1 MNRRT
6 IAISAML
13 VLVTTVL
20 VGGPVAAKADR
31 QTVAVV
37 WHPQSGLAGPVGDGA
52 GATVVRRPDGVSLNF
67 RTTRLQPGHA
77 YTLWFIVLNEPSAC
91 AATPCSAPD
100 ILLNPA
106 TEAQIT
112 RAAGHVVGAGGNGAF
127 ASAFRVGALDGWLS
141 GGELTNPL
149 TAEIQLVLN
158 DHGPVL
164 AGYLPGMI
172 HTYRAGCTDASLPTI
187 FPASAKADGTPGPNT
202 CLLYQAA
209 VFAGS

>member
-1 MNRRT
+1 M
-6 IAISAML
+6 
-13 VLVTTVL
+13 TTAV
-20 VGGPVAAKADR
+20 VIGPVAGKADR
-31 QTVAVV
+31 QNVAVE
-37 WHPQSGLAGPVGDGA
+37 WHPQSGLAGAVGDGA
-52 GATVVRRPDGVSLNF
+52 AATLVRRPDGVSLGF

-77 YTLWFIVLNEPSAC
+77 YTLWFIVVNEPSAC

-112 RAAGHVVGAGGNGAF
+112 RAAGHVVGARGHTAL
-127 ASAFRVGALDGWLS
+127 ASAFRVGALDGWLP

-164 AGYLPGMI
+164 AGYLSDMI
-172 HTYRAGCTDASLPTI
+172 HTYRAGCTDASLPAI
-187 FPASAKADGTPGPNT
+187 FPASAKADGAPGPNS
-202 CLLYQAA
+202 CQLYQAA